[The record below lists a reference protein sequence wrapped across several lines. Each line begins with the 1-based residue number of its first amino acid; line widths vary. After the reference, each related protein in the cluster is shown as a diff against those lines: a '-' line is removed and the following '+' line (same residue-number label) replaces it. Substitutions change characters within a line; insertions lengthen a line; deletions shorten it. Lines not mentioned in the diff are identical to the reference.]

1 MGRSIPARGLVLSV
15 LLAAPGLLLVA
26 PSREAQAVPLYPALD
41 PAWLPHLPVCPPTDR
56 TCDLVARR
64 RIPACTWRVRP
75 TPEGPRRV
83 RICA

>member
-1 MGRSIPARGLVLSV
+1 MGRSIPARGLVLGL
-15 LLAAPGLLLVA
+15 LLAAAGLLPA
-26 PSREAQAVPLYPALD
+26 GEAWALPLYPALD
-41 PAWLPHLPVCPPTDR
+41 PAWLPHLPRCTRSDR
-56 TCDLVARR
+56 TCDTVSRR

>member
-1 MGRSIPARGLVLSV
+1 MGRSIPARGLVLGL
-15 LLAAPGLLLVA
+15 LLAAAGLLPA
-26 PSREAQAVPLYPALD
+26 GEARALPLYPALD
-41 PAWLPHLPVCPPTDR
+41 PAWLPHLPRCTRADR
-56 TCDLVARR
+56 TCDTVSRR